1 LGGRIVS
8 TPDKPMK
15 LRNIR
20 PALCALGL
28 LGAAYLPA
36 FAVVSF
42 IRPRVELAI
51 PLVIGISFSI
61 ALLLIF
67 FLGRH
72 GPGFQAF
79 GFAVPQRRDFPAGLL
94 LGPPLALAV
103 AWLSRMFPSKPLFD
117 VSAFPLWM
125 TGLYF
130 VVAAPVQEE
139 VIFRGLIQSFLQQ
152 RWQITLS
159 LFGKGLSPAVGCTAI
174 LFSVVH
180 VGAGPVVVI
189 GAMALSFLA
198 GELRRRTGN
207 LIPAVLVHALFN
219 LTGALWPGA

>member
-1 LGGRIVS
+1 MVS

-15 LRNIR
+15 VRNIR
-20 PALCALGL
+20 PAICALGL

-51 PLVIGISFSI
+51 PLVIGISFSV
-61 ALLLIF
+61 ALLLIL

-72 GPGFQAF
+72 GPGLQAF

-189 GAMALSFLA
+189 GAMALSLLA

-207 LIPAVLVHALFN
+207 LIPAVLVHALFS